1 MKIIIGILLAVSLY
15 GCQAA
20 PHEFKH
26 GSEAPKPFGCHEGVS
41 C

>member
-1 MKIIIGILLAVSLY
+1 MKTIVGILLMIGLY

-26 GSEAPKPFGCHEGVS
+26 GIEGPKPFGCHEGVS